1 MTIKIVTDSTADL
14 PPTLAE
20 ELGITVV
27 PVYLRFGDQIYHD
40 RVDIS
45 EDEFYDRLLHDPI
58 HPSTTQPTPQDFTT
72 IYQKL
77 SQDAEGIV
85 SIHVTSRLSGTY
97 NSAIQGKELAEVGCP
112 IEVVDSQTVSMAMG
126 IIAIA
131 AAKMARSGKSL
142 QQVAAEVRQII
153 PNIHLLILF
162 DTLKYLAKG
171 GRIGKAKGLLGS
183 LLNVKPL
190 LSIKDGELVPTG
202 QVRTRSKGIQRLF
215 EAVKNATGIQDLSI
229 MYSTTPNEAQ
239 ILAEDIGSIFP
250 REQIT
255 LARVGPALGVHAGP
269 GALAIGL
276 RKKWAATIWT
286 SA

>member
-14 PPTLAE
+14 PPTLAQ

-45 EDEFYDRLLHDPI
+45 EDEFCDRLLHDPI

-77 SQDAEGIV
+77 SQEADGIV

-142 QQVAAEVRQII
+142 QQVAAEVKQII

-171 GRIGKAKGLLGS
+171 GRIGKAKALLGS
-183 LLNVKPL
+183 VLNVKPL

-229 MYSTTPNEAQ
+229 VYSTTPDEAQ
-239 ILAEDIGSIFP
+239 ILAEDIGFIFP
-250 REQIT
+250 REQII

-269 GALAIGL
+269 GALAIGF
-276 RKKWAATIWT
+276 RQKH
-286 SA
+286 

>member
-14 PPTLAE
+14 PPTLAQ

-77 SQDAEGIV
+77 SQEADGIV

-142 QQVAAEVRQII
+142 QQVAAEVKQII

-171 GRIGKAKGLLGS
+171 GRIGKAKALLGS
-183 LLNVKPL
+183 VLNVKPL

-215 EAVKNATGIQDLSI
+215 EAVKNTAGIKDVSI
-229 MYSTTPNEAQ
+229 AYSTTLAEAQ
-239 ILAEDIGSIFP
+239 ILAERVGSIFP

-269 GALAIGL
+269 GALAIGF
-276 RKKWAATIWT
+276 RKKH
-286 SA
+286 

>member
-1 MTIKIVTDSTADL
+1 MTVKIVTDSTADL
-14 PPTLAE
+14 PPILAE

-27 PVYLRFGDQIYHD
+27 PVYLRFADHIYHD

-58 HPSTTQPTPQDFTT
+58 HPNTTQPTPQDFTD

-77 SQDAEGIV
+77 SQEATGIV

-97 NSAIQGKELAEVGCP
+97 NSAIRGKELAEDVCP
-112 IEVVDSQTVSMAMG
+112 IEVVDSQTVSMAIGM
-126 IIAIA
+126 IAIA
-131 AAKMARSGKSL
+131 AAKTANSGKSL
-142 QQVAAEVRQII
+142 QQVVAEIRQII

-171 GRIGKAKGLLGS
+171 GRIGKAKELLGS
-183 LLNVKPL
+183 VLNVKPL
-190 LSIKDGELVPTG
+190 LTIKDGELVPAG

-215 EAVKNATGIQDLSI
+215 EAVKNAADIQDLSI
-229 MYSTTPNEAQ
+229 VYSTTLDEAQ
-239 ILAEDIGSIFP
+239 ILADHVGSVFP

-269 GALAIGL
+269 GALAIGF
-276 RKKWAATIWT
+276 RKKH
-286 SA
+286 